1 MSDIIKT
8 QQGLARK
15 AETNKT
21 HHFEDVYHLLC
32 KREWIEEALQ
42 HVLDNDGSGTAGV
55 DGMNWESF
63 NDVDKS
69 DFENEKLRQQFIE
82 TLQKE
87 LKGHTAETDAC
98 ETGGDTQA
106 GDKQETS
113 IRNTYPEGPYCS
125 NSAKNA
131 HGTHLGGGFLLLL
144 QWISARTLH
153 QGLYSILVH
162 ALQHQNRIPMGD
174 RGRHQG
180 VFRPHSAR
188 QVSRGGGAAHC

>member
-32 KREWIEEALQ
+32 KREWVEEALQ

-55 DGMNWESF
+55 DGMSWKSF

-69 DFENEKLRQQFIE
+69 DFENEKFRQQFIE

-87 LKGHTAETDAC
+87 LKGHTFKPMPVRRVEIPKP
-98 ETGGDTQA
+98 

-113 IRNTYPEGPYCS
+113 IRDTDPEGPDGS
-125 NSAKNA
+125 NSAQNA

-153 QGLYSILVH
+153 HGLSSALVH

-180 VFRPHSAR
+180 VFRPHPAR
-188 QVSRGGGAAHC
+188 QVSR

>member
-15 AETNKT
+15 AETNKA

-55 DGMNWESF
+55 DGMSWKSF

-69 DFENEKLRQQFIE
+69 DFENEKFRQQFIE

-87 LKGHTAETDAC
+87 LKGHTFKPMPVRRVEIPKPGTNKKRPLGIPTLKDRTVQTLLKMLMPTRRSCRATPPPMKKSRIGEDAP
-98 ETGGDTQA
+98 T
-106 GDKQETS
+106 
-113 IRNTYPEGPYCS
+113 PE
-125 NSAKNA
+125 
-131 HGTHLGGGFLLLL
+131 
-144 QWISARTLH
+144 IAR
-153 QGLYSILVH
+153 ILC
-162 ALQHQNRIPMGD
+162 L
-174 RGRHQG
+174 
-180 VFRPHSAR
+180 
-188 QVSRGGGAAHC
+188 